1 MTRLE
6 TRLER
11 RVSHTHTHTHAHTHT
26 HTHTHTGQWVQA
38 ERGARVSA
46 TEVEVRMS
54 ARELAAKGVAGSAG
68 KGASL
73 TQVTREADVRLKPYW
88 WRSLKDE
95 DMISLEPL
103 RQLRYPPCEPL

>member
-1 MTRLE
+1 M
-6 TRLER
+6 
-11 RVSHTHTHTHAHTHT
+11 
-26 HTHTHTGQWVQA
+26 
-38 ERGARVSA
+38 SA
-46 TEVEVRMS
+46 AEVEVRMS

-103 RQLRYPPCEPL
+103 RQLRYLPCEPPYI